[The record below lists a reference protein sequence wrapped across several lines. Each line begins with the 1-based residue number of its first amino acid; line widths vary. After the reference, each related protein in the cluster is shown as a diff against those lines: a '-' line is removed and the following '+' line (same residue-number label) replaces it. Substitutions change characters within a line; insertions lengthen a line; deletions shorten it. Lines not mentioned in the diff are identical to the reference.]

1 LGGGIENLGH
11 LTVTNSTISNN
22 SLSSNDG
29 GGSFGGGIDNYGLL
43 FVIGS
48 TFSNNSTLSS
58 GSGSNCLSG
67 GSGIYNH
74 SHGIL
79 TVTSSTFSN
88 NSALC
93 SGGGS
98 FGGGIVDDGKL
109 TVVASTFSHNSVSG
123 SDSQGGGIYYT
134 GGNDTSAAIIR
145 FCTIYGNTSSA
156 GGGIWIDPTGSHP
169 MTISSSIIAANSAN
183 DGPDIS
189 GALISDGY
197 NRIEN
202 VAGSKARYA
211 TTDRQVTLSALKI
224 DPTLRNNGG
233 PTQTLV
239 LLPGS
244 QAIDVVPGEVCR
256 ITVTDVSGHTAT
268 ITMDQRGNSRP
279 DGSEKM
285 CDTGAYESSY

>member
-1 LGGGIENLGH
+1 MHQAVIRGDSLGGGIENLGH

-98 FGGGIVDDGKL
+98 F
-109 TVVASTFSHNSVSG
+109 
-123 SDSQGGGIYYT
+123 GGGIYYT

>member
-1 LGGGIENLGH
+1 MHQAVIRGDSLGGGIENLGH

-93 SGGGS
+93 SDG
-98 FGGGIVDDGKL
+98 GKL

-169 MTISSSIIAANSAN
+169 MTISSSIIAANSAM
-183 DGPDIS
+183 
-189 GALISDGY
+189 
-197 NRIEN
+197 
-202 VAGSKARYA
+202 
-211 TTDRQVTLSALKI
+211 
-224 DPTLRNNGG
+224 
-233 PTQTLV
+233 
-239 LLPGS
+239 
-244 QAIDVVPGEVCR
+244 
-256 ITVTDVSGHTAT
+256 TVRTFQEH
-268 ITMDQRGNSRP
+268 
-279 DGSEKM
+279 
-285 CDTGAYESSY
+285 